1 MQMNVGTQYLFIG
14 DTREHLHVI
23 LTTLRMKRKFLLRT
37 GHDRKFDE
45 NVTKSVKIY
54 RCMYPK

>member
-23 LTTLRMKRKFLLRT
+23 LTTPKMKSKFLLRT
-37 GHDRKFDE
+37 GQDRTFDE
-45 NVTKSVKIY
+45 NVTKSAEI
-54 RCMYPK
+54 